1 MYSRNSFG
9 SFYPIDS
16 AIHRLNPV
24 VKLFLFLVTVFLLIF
39 SSSLYIHLFLLALVI
54 VMILL
59 SYVPLRYYFKSFWF
73 LRYIYIIIAF
83 VCAYFSVSLTN
94 TIIYMLKLIIIV
106 EYLNILAFTT
116 SPSETI
122 YGIEKG
128 FTPFNIFF
136 IPMSKIAFKINN
148 ILRYFPLMLNTLY
161 KALKAQSSRGID
173 YNYSNIFGRLYA
185 FNNIFSNILFLTKQR
200 NNEISFTGNLK
211 LYSVKT
217 YRTNY
222 RTNKVGFYDIVFIL
236 FHLLLFYAYIKE
248 KGIL

>member
-9 SFYPIDS
+9 SFYPVDS

-24 VKLFLFLVTVFLLIF
+24 VKLLLFLIAIFLVVATN
-39 SSSLYIHLFLLALVI
+39 SLYIHLFLLALTV
-54 VMILL
+54 VMMLL
-59 SYVPLRYYFKSFWF
+59 SYTPIRYYFKTFWF

-83 VCAYFSVSLTN
+83 VCAHYSVSLET
-94 TIIYMLKLIIIV
+94 TCVYILKLVIIT

-122 YGIEKG
+122 YGIEKTV
-128 FTPFNIFF
+128 TPFNFLF
-136 IPMSKIAFKINN
+136 LPMSKIAFKINN
-148 ILRYFPLMLNTLY
+148 MLRYLPLMQGVEY
-161 KALKAQSSRGID
+161 KSLKAQSSRGID
-173 YNYSNIFGRLYA
+173 YYHSNIFGRMYA
-185 FNNIFSNILFLTKQR
+185 LNNIFSNMLSLTKR
-200 NNEISFTGNLK
+200 KNDEISFAGK
-211 LYSVKT
+211 LRLYNVKA

-236 FHLLLFYAYIKE
+236 FHLLLMYAYIKE